1 MSTEKFIPLQ
11 DLCAHYEVE
20 ITFFTRLKEF
30 GLIELQARE
39 EDLFIHL
46 DHIGDIEKMIRLHRE
61 LDLNFEG
68 IDTVLHLLDKIAEL
82 QQELTVT
89 KNRLRLYED

>member
-1 MSTEKFIPLQ
+1 MNSEKFIPLQ
-11 DLCAHYEVE
+11 ALCTHYEVE
-20 ITFFTRLKEF
+20 TSFFTLLDEY
-30 GLIELQARE
+30 GLIEIQTHGEALY
-39 EDLFIHL
+39 IHQ
-46 DHIGDIEKMIRLHRE
+46 DRISDVEKMIRLHRE

-82 QQELTVT
+82 QKELTAT